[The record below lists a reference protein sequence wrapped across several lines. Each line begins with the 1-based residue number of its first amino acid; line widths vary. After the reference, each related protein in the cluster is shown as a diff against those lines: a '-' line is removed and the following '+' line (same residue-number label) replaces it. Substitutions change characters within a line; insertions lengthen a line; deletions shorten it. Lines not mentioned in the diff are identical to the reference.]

1 MEGAK
6 ISSKETYKGKKIVIK
21 SEGPELK
28 LILEDKEIQVDF
40 DEDDKTYSLYTI
52 LPYATFT
59 TLLDLAKAI
68 IDKEN
73 GGN

>member
-1 MEGAK
+1 MSTEE
-6 ISSKETYKGKKIVIK
+6 ETYKGKKITV
-21 SEGPELK
+21 SDDGLK
-28 LILEDKEIQVDF
+28 LNIEGKEIHIDF
-40 DEDDKTYSLYTI
+40 DEDGETYSVYTI
-52 LPYATFT
+52 LPYVTFP

>member
-1 MEGAK
+1 MPNEEIYKSNK
-6 ISSKETYKGKKIVIK
+6 ITISDDG
-21 SEGPELK
+21 LK
-28 LILEDKEIQVDF
+28 LIIEGKEIHTDF
-40 DEDDKTYSLYTI
+40 DEDGETYSVYTI
-52 LPYATFT
+52 LPYVTFP

>member
-1 MEGAK
+1 MPDEE
-6 ISSKETYKGKKIVIK
+6 IYKNKKIIV
-21 SEGPELK
+21 SDDELK
-28 LILEDKEIQVDF
+28 IIIDDKEIQVDF

-52 LPYATFT
+52 LPYATFA

>member
-1 MEGAK
+1 MPDEE
-6 ISSKETYKGKKIVIK
+6 IYKGKKITVSDDRLNLTID
-21 SEGPELK
+21 G
-28 LILEDKEIQVDF
+28 KEIHIDF
-40 DEDDKTYSLYTI
+40 DEDGETYSVYTI
-52 LPYATFT
+52 LPYVTFL

>member
-1 MEGAK
+1 MIKMSE
-6 ISSKETYKGKKIVIK
+6 KETYKGKKITVSGDRLNLII
-21 SEGPELK
+21 EG
-28 LILEDKEIQVDF
+28 KEIHIDF
-40 DEDDKTYSLYTI
+40 DEDGETYSVYTI
-52 LPYATFT
+52 LPYVTFP

>member
-1 MEGAK
+1 MPSEE
-6 ISSKETYKGKKIVIK
+6 IYNGKKITV
-21 SEGPELK
+21 SDDGLK
-28 LILEDKEIQVDF
+28 LIIEDKETQVDF

>member
-1 MEGAK
+1 MPDEE
-6 ISSKETYKGKKIVIK
+6 IYKGKKITV
-21 SEGPELK
+21 SDDGLK
-28 LILEDKEIQVDF
+28 LIIEDKEIQVDF

-73 GGN
+73 GDN